1 MSISFRCAAASDV
14 GLIRK
19 SNQDAG
25 YASTNLIVLAD
36 GMGGAA
42 GGDVASSVVV
52 AHLAEVDDSHQAE
65 DLLPLLTA
73 TLEDAHADLIQRSA
87 ETTSLAGLGTTCIA
101 ILRAGNKLGMVHIGD
116 SRAYLLREGTLTQVT
131 HDHTL
136 VQYLVDQGEITPE
149 EAENHPKR
157 NVIMR
162 NIGDTPEPLE
172 IDRSIREAIPGDR
185 WLLCSDG
192 LFGVV
197 SKERIAKTLTDYRDL
212 EACANRLVDLALA
225 AGAPD
230 NVTVVLADVVD
241 DDVAPAPPLIVGS
254 AAVDA
259 HKPTRGTASAAGK
272 LARLTPGETDEA
284 GEVEPER
291 RSPWA
296 RIAATIAVLGIFAGS
311 LFGAYAWTQTQYYVT
326 QAGGKVAIFQGVPQ
340 KLGPLTLSHLH
351 EKTDVEVVSL
361 KAVAQARIAEPITRG
376 SLEEARTVVADLS
389 AQVREPDPIVGE
401 RPTPEPSAFPTTG
414 TEPSRDP
421 SGDPSGQTPA
431 PTTTPAPTSGTTVP
445 APTDPREE
453 RQ

>member
-1 MSISFRCAAASDV
+1 MSISFRCAAVSDV

-52 AHLAEVDDSHQAE
+52 AHLAQVDDSHPAE
-65 DLLPLLTA
+65 DILPVLTN
-73 TLEDAHADLIQRSA
+73 TLEDAHAELIARSA

-101 ILRAGNKLGMVHIGD
+101 IMRAGNKLGMVHIGD

-136 VQYLVDQGEITPE
+136 VQYLVDRGEITPE

-172 IDRSIREAIPGDR
+172 IDRSIREAIAGDR

-197 SKERIAKTLTDYRDL
+197 SKERITKTLTDYRDL
-212 EACANRLVDLALA
+212 DACANRLVDLALA

-241 DDVAPAPPLIVGS
+241 DDVPPGPPLIVGS

-259 HKPTRGTASAAGK
+259 HRPTRGTTSAAGK
-272 LARLTPGETDEA
+272 LSRWTPGESV
-284 GEVEPER
+284 EVAQER

-296 RIAATIAVLGIFAGS
+296 RIAATIAVLAIAVGS
-311 LFGAYAWTQTQYYVT
+311 VFGAYAWSQTQYYVT

-351 EKTDVEVVSL
+351 EKSDLEVASL
-361 KAVAQARIAEPITRG
+361 TTVAQARIAEPITRG
-376 SLEEARTVVADLS
+376 SLAEARTVVADLA
-389 AQVREPDPIVGE
+389 AQVREPDPIIVE
-401 RPTPEPSAFPTTG
+401 RPTPEPSVFPTTG
-414 TEPSRDP
+414 TPP
-421 SGDPSGQTPA
+421 SGKDA
-431 PTTTPAPTSGTTVP
+431 TTPGSSDFPTDSTTIP
-445 APTDPREE
+445 LPTDPRPEE
-453 RQ
+453 SQ